1 MRKTMVHN
9 FLYGSLSWG
18 ILWMALLLGGCKDS
32 VEEPGFDDAYARVPQ
47 SVVMATECRTLRTDK
62 GCARL

>member
-18 ILWMALLLGGCKDS
+18 ILWMALLLGSCKDS
-32 VEEPGFDDAYARVPQ
+32 VEEPGFDDAYARVPPV
-47 SVVMATECRTLRTDK
+47 SYTHLTLPTTSRV
-62 GCARL
+62 